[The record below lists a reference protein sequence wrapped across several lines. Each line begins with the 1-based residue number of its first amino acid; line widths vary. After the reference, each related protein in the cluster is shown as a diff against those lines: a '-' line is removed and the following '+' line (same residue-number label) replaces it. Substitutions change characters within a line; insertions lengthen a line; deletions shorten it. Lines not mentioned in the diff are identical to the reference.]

1 MSNVKRYLVAVGLV
15 AFVAFLVGCG
25 GSSDKATNPTPT
37 PTDQDDEQVTSSPR
51 ANLDGAHE
59 FAAEPSATGDWD

>member
-1 MSNVKRYLVAVGLV
+1 MRNLKRYLVAVGLV

-37 PTDQDDEQVTSSPR
+37 PPGQDEEQVTPTPKV
-51 ANLDGAHE
+51 LVGQVTQ
-59 FAAEPSATGDWD
+59 AEPDALE